1 MKNLLKMAFAAS
13 LCISVSF
20 AAPQKG
26 TMTDSRDGKKYKTV
40 KIGDQVWMAENLN
53 FETKGSRCFNDKV
66 ANCNK
71 YGRLYTWA
79 AAMDSAAE
87 YSEDGFGCGMGTQ
100 CDASFPTQGICPD
113 GWHLPSKKEY
123 EKMVA
128 FVGGNNSA
136 QKKLRSQKGWGK
148 GVEGTDNYGFS
159 IIASGIYGRQGFS
172 GNEESVIPNSNYQY
186 RGAQLWSSTNAHRA
200 AWFVLAG
207 KKKTESSEAFT
218 LGSSNM
224 GDESSVRCLKNE
236 ETTSAS
242 VSSGE
247 NKIVSIDENEV
258 KEMIKNNQCIGLRDK
273 IEDCHNL
280 LETCDPT
287 VEITKKGKNRIVSLV
302 YDDAG
307 INELANINGKD
318 INQKK
323 SLNFV
328 IGLDPNSNEPVLIL
342 SGATIICHGNDCANE
357 GQLYS
362 GFSAKDARFIAE
374 GDYNTVNNWITQ
386 KGLYKIKKT
395 FENIGYNL
403 GYLKAQCKENKE

>member
-26 TMTDSRDGKKYKTV
+26 TMTDSRDGKRYKTV

-100 CDASFPTQGICPD
+100 CDASFPAQGICPD
-113 GWHLPSKKEY
+113 GWHLPSKEEY

-128 FVGGNNSA
+128 FVGGKKSA
-136 QKKLRSQKGWGK
+136 SKKLRSKKGWGK

-159 IIASGIYGRQGFS
+159 IVASGIYEKKGFR
-172 GNEESVIPNSNYQY
+172 GNEKSVIPNSYFQY
-186 RGAQLWSSTNAHRA
+186 RDARLWSSTNAHSA

-207 KKKTESSEAFT
+207 KKKTESSEEFT

-224 GDESSVRCLKNE
+224 DEESSVRCLKNE

-258 KEMIKNNQCIGLRDK
+258 KEMIKNNQCIALRDK

-280 LETCDPT
+280 LGACNPT
-287 VEITKKGKNRIVSLV
+287 IKISKKGKNRIVSLI
-302 YDDAG
+302 YEDAIG
-307 INELANINGKD
+307 EIAKINDKEMD
-318 INQKK
+318 HKK
-323 SLNFV
+323 SLDFV
-328 IGLDPNSNEPVLIL
+328 IGLDPNSEEPILIL
-342 SGATIICHGNDCANE
+342 SGASIICQGKDCVTE

-362 GFSAKDARFIAE
+362 GFLVKDARFMAE
-374 GDYNTVNNWITQ
+374 GDYNTVNNWMTQ
-386 KGLYKIKKT
+386 KGLYKIKRT